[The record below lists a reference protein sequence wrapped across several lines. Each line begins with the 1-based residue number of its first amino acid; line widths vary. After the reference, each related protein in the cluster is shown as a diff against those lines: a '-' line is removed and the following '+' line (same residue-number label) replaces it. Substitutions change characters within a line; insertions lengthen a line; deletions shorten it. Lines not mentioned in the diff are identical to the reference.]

1 MKNVKG
7 FNLIEIL
14 SVLAIVCITT
24 TLAYPLYSQYLVQT
38 SRIEAENTLV
48 KLALAM
54 EQYRT
59 AHHSYT
65 GSTLSSLNFPA
76 QIAKNHY
83 QLSIESAND
92 NEFLLAAIPI
102 GKQAE
107 NDAECS
113 TLTLC
118 AHEEKG
124 IRGNS
129 TVEHCW

>member
-1 MKNVKG
+1 MKQIKG

-38 SRIEAENTLV
+38 SRLDAENTLV

-54 EQYRT
+54 EQYRS
-59 AHHSYT
+59 AHHSYE
-65 GSTLSSLNFPA
+65 GSTLSALNFPA
-76 QIAKNHY
+76 IIAKNHY
-83 QLSIESAND
+83 QLTIESANA
-92 NEFLLAAIPI
+92 NNFLLTAIPI

-107 NDAECS
+107 NDSECA
-113 TLTLC
+113 TLTLNSM
-118 AHEEKG
+118 EEKG

-129 TVEHCW
+129 TVAHCW